1 MQLSSFCMLDV
12 ACCSPRTTALE
23 AAHLMRKKHTG
34 DLVVIDDDE
43 QKPSPLGIITD
54 RDIVV
59 EVLAK
64 GLDPA
69 ITTVGS
75 VIRKPVVIAEE
86 GEDSSQVLQRM
97 RTHGVRRIPV
107 VGIGGKLVGIVTV
120 DDMLKRL
127 AADAAMLMEVVSLE
141 QAQEIRARR

>member
-1 MQLSSFCMLDV
+1 MLLNNFCILDV
-12 ACCSPRTTALE
+12 ACCTPRTTVLE

-34 DLVVIDDDE
+34 DLVVVEDDE
-43 QKPSPLGIITD
+43 ERQEPLGIITD

-69 ITTVGS
+69 TTLVGS
-75 VIRKPVVIAEE
+75 VIRTPVVVARDD
-86 GEDSSQVLQRM
+86 EDSVQALERM
-97 RTHGVRRIPV
+97 RVHGVRRMPV
-107 VGIGGKLVGIVTV
+107 VGTRGKLVGIVTV

-127 AADAAMLMEVVSLE
+127 AQETSVLMEIVSRE
-141 QAQEIRARR
+141 QRQEERGRR